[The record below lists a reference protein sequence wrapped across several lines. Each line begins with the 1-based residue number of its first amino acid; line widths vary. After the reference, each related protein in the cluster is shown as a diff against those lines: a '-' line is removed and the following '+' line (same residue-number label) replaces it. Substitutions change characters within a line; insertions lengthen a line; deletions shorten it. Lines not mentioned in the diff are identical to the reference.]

1 METKVVW
8 SGHQWGWRV
17 AKALNSPP
25 PPPPI
30 KTTFD
35 TTNKWARDFLRTC
48 FAAGN
53 IFANHDVHSSLW
65 QIIRSTLQ
73 QAAINNNTMDDFL
86 NDELKR
92 GKRSG
97 IEITHTIGK
106 QCRLARIA
114 IRLPT
119 SRRRP
124 HDRWDLIQ
132 QLSLIYIIIIIII
145 RWLIIFP
152 SHSHKGV

>member
-1 METKVVW
+1 
-8 SGHQWGWRV
+8 V
-17 AKALNSPP
+17 AINEDGVS
-25 PPPPI
+25 
-30 KTTFD
+30 
-35 TTNKWARDFLRTC
+35 LRPLIPHRRRRPSKQHSTPQTSEHVI
-48 FAAGN
+48 FSVHVLLLVY

-124 HDRWDLIQ
+124 HDR
-132 QLSLIYIIIIIII
+132 
-145 RWLIIFP
+145 
-152 SHSHKGV
+152 